1 MQRRNF
7 SSVKDESADD
17 IFQSADYFQEAV
29 KTAATDVVE
38 QSREIIPMPW
48 TDMNDTLGT
57 L

>member
-38 QSREIIPMPW
+38 QSREIMPLPW